1 MKLKVILPAQAPGL
15 DTLPGDGPLYATV
28 TVTSELLTR
37 IEQLAAFCDSGR
49 LSEIVTH
56 DSVDT
61 WCTPEFAAR
70 HRIGADEMVVGPD
83 AVWFRA
89 PAHQGR
95 VTIATQRV
103 NVGAFVDL
111 CRDNVDSDVLY
122 IGVEGQNAL
131 PLRSMTDDRPA
142 VNDSHAKS
150 VVA

>member
-1 MKLKVILPAQAPGL
+1 MKLKVILPAQAHGMDAL
-15 DTLPGDGPLYATV
+15 ASDGPLYASV
-28 TVTSELLTR
+28 TVTSELLAR
-37 IEQLAAFCDSGR
+37 IEHLAALCCSGR
-49 LSEIVTH
+49 ISEVVTN

-83 AVWFRA
+83 VVWFRA

-95 VTIATQRV
+95 STIATERV

-122 IGVEGQNAL
+122 IGIEGPSAL

-142 VNDSHAKS
+142 VNDADAKS
-150 VVA
+150 KVA